1 MNIILGIDAGGTY
14 TDSVLY
20 DRGNQELIDKNKALT
35 TYYNLTEGINNTITG
50 LKEEWFD
57 TVELVTLSTTLAT
70 NAIVEGRGGRV
81 GLLLLGYDQ
90 QLMEQFTLD
99 EEIPGKKREIIK
111 GRFNTRGEKIES
123 LDEEEIEKIIKK
135 WQGSIDA
142 VAISGYM
149 SPRNPAHELKAKGI
163 LAEMTD
169 LPVVC
174 GHELTNKLN
183 SIQRATT
190 VALNA
195 SLIPM
200 IKELNQKVKE
210 VLQVNG
216 IEAPVMMVKGD
227 GSLVSSQ
234 AVIDK
239 PIETVLS
246 GPAASTIGAKHLGE
260 VNEGVIVDI
269 GGTTTDISVIKDGYP
284 DLNSDGAVVGG
295 WLSSIEAI
303 KFKTIGLGGDS
314 RIYFNQDG
322 ELKIGPKRV
331 IPYSAAAVEHRE
343 VLTDLHRMSEEKVS
357 GARREFLT
365 LNRAGVDIEFNK
377 QEEQIINVLETGPK
391 SIAQIVESIGLVSH
405 RILDLERLERLGV
418 IKRIGLTPTDV
429 LHVLGEYT
437 IWEEEAAELGLEL
450 LMKRMKSDKLTL
462 AEKLKERVINK
473 EAKEII
479 AYLISQDYED
489 YNQNRC
495 GLCERLIESC
505 LTEETKNFL
514 LDFKSQLPI
523 VALGA
528 PAEAYMSN
536 LDDYLETDIIVPENY
551 EVANAVGTAVGRILI
566 KQEVEIKV
574 RGNDYIVHAPGRKK
588 EFIDLEEAV
597 EWAKQ
602 KGKKAA
608 VKEAK
613 TAGAKSI
620 EVEIEVERRKADISA
635 QGSKML
641 LGIGVKIIVTGL
653 PF

>member
-20 DRGNQELIDKNKALT
+20 DRKNQELIDKNKALT
-35 TYYNLTEGINNTITG
+35 TYYDLTEGIDNTITG

-70 NAIVEGRGGRV
+70 NAIVEGSGGRV

-90 QLMEQFTLD
+90 QLMEQFRLE
-99 EEIPGKKREIIK
+99 EEIPGENRKIIK
-111 GRFNTRGEKIES
+111 GRFNTKGEEIES
-123 LDEEEIEKIIKK
+123 LAEQEIEETIKS
-135 WQGSIDA
+135 WQGRIDA
-142 VAISGYM
+142 WAISGYM
-149 SPRNPAHELKAKGI
+149 SPRNPAHELQAKQI
-163 LAEMTD
+163 LTDKTD

-190 VALNA
+190 AALNA
-195 SLIPM
+195 SLIPI
-200 IKELNQKVKE
+200 IKELNQKVTE
-210 VLQVNG
+210 VLQANG
-216 IEAPVMMVKGD
+216 IGAPLMMVKGD

-260 VNEGVIVDI
+260 VNEGVIIDI

-331 IPYSAAAVEHRE
+331 IPYSAAAVEHEE
-343 VLTDLHRMSEEKVS
+343 VLADLHRMSSEKVS
-357 GARREFLT
+357 GVRREFLT
-365 LNRAGVDIEFNK
+365 LNRVGTDIEFNN
-377 QEEQIINVLETGPK
+377 QEEQIINVLETGPQP
-391 SIAQIVESIGLVSH
+391 IIQLAENIGLASH
-405 RILDLERLERLGV
+405 RLLDLERLERLGV
-418 IKRIGLTPTDV
+418 IKRIGLTPTDI

-437 IWEEEAAELGLEL
+437 IWDERAAELGLEL
-450 LMKRMKSDKLTL
+450 LIKKINGDRPVL
-462 AEKLKERVINK
+462 AERLKERVIHK

-479 AYLISQDYED
+479 LYLISQDYED
-489 YNQNRC
+489 YNQDRC
-495 GLCERLIESC
+495 GLGDRLIESC
-505 LTEETKNFL
+505 LTRETENFL
-514 LDFKSQLPI
+514 LDFKSQLPV

-528 PAEAYMSN
+528 PAKAYLSR
-536 LDDYLETDIIVPENY
+536 LDDYLELDIILPEDY

-566 KQEVEIKV
+566 KQKVEIKV
-574 RGNDYIVHAPGRKK
+574 RGNNYIVHAPGQKK
-588 EFIDLEEAV
+588 EFNDLEEAV

-608 VKEAK
+608 VKKAK

-620 EVEIEVERRKADISA
+620 EVEIEVERRKAEISA
-635 QGSKML
+635 QGSKIL
-641 LGIGVKIIVTGL
+641 LGIEVKIIVTGL